1 MTLTWGSFPFLQSAG
16 NNTTSITNIWL
27 IHWQHQ
33 HWLNPASW
41 LAPSSRCF
49 QPDGADYK
57 ANRSIKEDKKK
68 NWWVELGGGTG
79 RLRRSACFSQWSVT
93 RSRRVGGGGGGGGS
107 PFIMPTELPEQI
119 YDATRPHGAAA
130 AGKRKGNAALQQR
143 TRCGN
148 AGRKRPDLIFR
159 KWRSSPY
166 TQRSS
171 VPAANRDDAIL
182 CNKVLGGS

>member
-1 MTLTWGSFPFLQSAG
+1 MTWTWGSFPFLQSAG

-49 QPDGADYK
+49 QPDGADNK

-93 RSRRVGGGGGGGGS
+93 RSRRVGGGGGGGLTVHNANRAPGTDLRRYQAARGS
-107 PFIMPTELPEQI
+107 CCREKE
-119 YDATRPHGAAA
+119 
-130 AGKRKGNAALQQR
+130 GKRRSATADEMRERGAKASRFDFQKMAFVSVHTALLGAR
-143 TRCGN
+143 SEPRRC
-148 AGRKRPDLIFR
+148 DFM
-159 KWRSSPY
+159 
-166 TQRSS
+166 
-171 VPAANRDDAIL
+171 
-182 CNKVLGGS
+182 